1 MLLLCATAT
10 NANTTEVHTLCKA
23 AKRTDQRG
31 HTFSTGPE
39 LRQRSIRQTV
49 ANVRRRK
56 LQVFTNPGEWKG
68 SSSLLYDPT
77 SPISDGIQF
86 TPPERG
92 SLFKPPPPPCGAA
105 NTHNYT
111 KNKASCCRLPR
122 QSFKQR
128 FLADSRFPL
137 QLSVEFSILTSCR
150 LLVFGL
156 LLLQF
161 GGWCRFRGRGTGS
174 VRGERLRLK
183 TKRIQP
189 LSRCIQAALVSLN
202 RCLSLCLCR
211 LLLQTDNSSTAS
223 RLTLRLRA
231 LSVLPAPH
239 AEHRHE
245 RCKAF
250 WDFEFYSNKNVFK
263 KRKTR
268 FFEKKNVRRFSKEK
282 T

>member
-1 MLLLCATAT
+1 MQTRPRCTHFARRP
-10 NANTTEVHTLCKA
+10 NAPINADTLFPPARSSANAPFGKQSLMFAGGSYKYLPTPGSGKA
-23 AKRTDQRG
+23 AQVFCMTKPHPFQMGYNLHLQRG
-31 HTFSTGPE
+31 GRFLT
-39 LRQRSIRQTV
+39 
-49 ANVRRRK
+49 
-56 LQVFTNPGEWKG
+56 
-68 SSSLLYDPT
+68 PT
-77 SPISDGIQF
+77 
-86 TPPERG
+86 
-92 SLFKPPPPPCGAA
+92 PCGAA

-137 QLSVEFSILTSCR
+137 QLSVGFSILTSCR

-161 GGWCRFRGRGTGS
+161 GGWCRFRRCGTAS

-189 LSRCIQAALVSLN
+189 LSRCIRAALVSLN

-245 RCKAF
+245 RRKAF
-250 WDFEFYSNKNVFK
+250 WDFEFYSN
-263 KRKTR
+263 
-268 FFEKKNVRRFSKEK
+268 
-282 T
+282 